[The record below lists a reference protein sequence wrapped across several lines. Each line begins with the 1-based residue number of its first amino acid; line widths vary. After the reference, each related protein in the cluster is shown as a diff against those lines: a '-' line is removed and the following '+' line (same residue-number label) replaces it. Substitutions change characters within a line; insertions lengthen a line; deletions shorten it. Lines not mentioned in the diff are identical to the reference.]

1 MKFFGAVGCVT
12 NNKRLDFSG
21 DPDHDADPRF
31 KKRILPFG
39 IGAIVRILLITPK
52 VVDELL

>member
-1 MKFFGAVGCVT
+1 MT

-31 KKRILPFG
+31 KKGIFTIRHRGNCTNFADDSKSRRRIAMKLF
-39 IGAIVRILLITPK
+39 
-52 VVDELL
+52 